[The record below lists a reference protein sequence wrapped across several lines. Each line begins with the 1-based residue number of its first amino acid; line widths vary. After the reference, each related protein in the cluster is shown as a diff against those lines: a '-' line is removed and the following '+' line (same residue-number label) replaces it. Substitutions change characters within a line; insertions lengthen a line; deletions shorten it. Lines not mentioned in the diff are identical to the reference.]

1 MLSTSCDADQ
11 TTRQHCVWKSV
22 LPATLDDE
30 HVSPQHGQGWH
41 VSRPRGIGPSG
52 LLGSVQE
59 RPIRLHHDGRSERHQ
74 HHLAPATYPADL
86 RLSDVCPTA
95 CGAVDVGSCAPC
107 AATDTC
113 TEPPSYVVGTR
124 GTTCEEEGL
133 LPLADQWQCLNAHLQ
148 TGAPRRAQVC
158 RHTRAERHPS
168 VVPAGSLD
176 GYFQELGVSNYPSGC
191 YHWARAGAGWRVV
204 QMLTLK

>member
-1 MLSTSCDADQ
+1 MMSTSLLSTGKAGTCRGLVA
-11 TTRQHCVWKSV
+11 SV
-22 LPATLDDE
+22 QVVYWAPY
-30 HVSPQHGQGWH
+30 
-41 VSRPRGIGPSG
+41 RSG
-52 LLGSVQE
+52 LYDSITMVGPNGTSTTLI
-59 RPIRLHHDGRSERHQ
+59 P
-74 HHLAPATYPADL
+74 PYPADL

-133 LPLADQWQCLNAHLQ
+133 LPLADEWQCLNAHLQ